1 MSTTWD
7 SSPAVIRPGTS
18 AAIATA
24 RGSNM
29 ASSEPNAMNS
39 TTAAASTPT
48 AALMP
53 AEGRSTFSTAGPM
66 TRSAAIRD
74 RVAGAI
80 LDVAADLL
88 AGGGDPPSMATIAAA
103 AGVGRATLYRYFP
116 TREQLLHA

>member
-1 MSTTWD
+1 MPTPSPIKMPSVGPAEGMSTTWD

-53 AEGRSTFSTAGPM
+53 AEGRSTFSTAGPPSSTCRPGARAASARWT
-66 TRSAAIRD
+66 TRVTSAAGRLACGASKTT
-74 RVAGAI
+74 VA
-80 LDVAADLL
+80 
-88 AGGGDPPSMATIAAA
+88 
-103 AGVGRATLYRYFP
+103 
-116 TREQLLHA
+116 